1 MEKPV
6 KQRIKKVLSS
16 KRVSITA
23 LCKAIGVPQPTLNRQ
38 INTDAPMTL
47 TNILLIL
54 DYFSDVSVT
63 WLLTGE
69 GSMLSDNNY
78 KLENNSK
85 TEEKTVLSK
94 NDDLLH
100 KMYSD
105 LHNELGQKNNELQE
119 LKNELKELREE
130 NKKLVKEI
138 RALEKNSAITNS
150 PTTNS
155 DSHAET
161 VQKER
166 SSSRISGSSVQP
178 DAPTIK

>member
-69 GSMLSDNNY
+69 GAM
-78 KLENNSK
+78 
-85 TEEKTVLSK
+85 
-94 NDDLLH
+94 
-100 KMYSD
+100 
-105 LHNELGQKNNELQE
+105 
-119 LKNELKELREE
+119 LKNESSNPEITIAPTLNKQTSISQQENVVPYILYEKLQEKLCEQATTIGKLQNELDNLKKQQQE
-130 NKKLVKEI
+130 
-138 RALEKNSAITNS
+138 S

-155 DSHAET
+155 DSHTET
-161 VQKER
+161 VQKKR
-166 SSSRISGSSVQP
+166 SSSRISGSSAQP

>member
-69 GSMLSDNNY
+69 GAM
-78 KLENNSK
+78 
-85 TEEKTVLSK
+85 
-94 NDDLLH
+94 
-100 KMYSD
+100 
-105 LHNELGQKNNELQE
+105 
-119 LKNELKELREE
+119 LKNESSNPEITIAPTLNKQTSISQQENVVPYILYEKLQEKLCEQATTIGKLQNELDNLKKQQQE
-130 NKKLVKEI
+130 
-138 RALEKNSAITNS
+138 S

-155 DSHAET
+155 DFHAET
-161 VQKER
+161 VQKKR
-166 SSSRISGSSVQP
+166 SSSRISGSSAQP

>member
-69 GSMLSDNNY
+69 GAM
-78 KLENNSK
+78 
-85 TEEKTVLSK
+85 
-94 NDDLLH
+94 
-100 KMYSD
+100 
-105 LHNELGQKNNELQE
+105 
-119 LKNELKELREE
+119 LKNESSNPEITIAPTLNKQTSISQQENVVPYILYEKLQEKLCEQATTIGKLQNELDNLKKQQQE
-130 NKKLVKEI
+130 
-138 RALEKNSAITNS
+138 S

-161 VQKER
+161 VQKKR
-166 SSSRISGSSVQP
+166 SSSRISGSSAQP
-178 DAPTIK
+178 DTPTIK

>member
-69 GSMLSDNNY
+69 GAM
-78 KLENNSK
+78 
-85 TEEKTVLSK
+85 
-94 NDDLLH
+94 
-100 KMYSD
+100 
-105 LHNELGQKNNELQE
+105 
-119 LKNELKELREE
+119 LKNESSNPEITIAPTLNKQTSISQQENVVPYILYEKLQEKLCEQATTIGKLQNELDNLKKQQQE
-130 NKKLVKEI
+130 
-138 RALEKNSAITNS
+138 S

-161 VQKER
+161 VQKKR

>member
-69 GSMLSDNNY
+69 GAM
-78 KLENNSK
+78 
-85 TEEKTVLSK
+85 
-94 NDDLLH
+94 
-100 KMYSD
+100 
-105 LHNELGQKNNELQE
+105 
-119 LKNELKELREE
+119 LKNESSNPEITIAPTLNKQTSISQQENVVPYILYEKLQEKLCEQATTIGKLQNELDNLKKQQQE
-130 NKKLVKEI
+130 
-138 RALEKNSAITNS
+138 S

-161 VQKER
+161 VQKKR
-166 SSSRISGSSVQP
+166 SS
-178 DAPTIK
+178 

>member
-6 KQRIKKVLSS
+6 KQRLKKVLSS

-69 GSMLSDNNY
+69 GAM
-78 KLENNSK
+78 
-85 TEEKTVLSK
+85 
-94 NDDLLH
+94 
-100 KMYSD
+100 
-105 LHNELGQKNNELQE
+105 
-119 LKNELKELREE
+119 LKNESSNPEITIAPTLNKQTSISQQENVVPYILYEKLQEKLCEQATTIGKLQNELDNLKKQQQE
-130 NKKLVKEI
+130 
-138 RALEKNSAITNS
+138 S

-161 VQKER
+161 VQKKR
-166 SSSRISGSSVQP
+166 SSSRISGSSAQP

>member
-23 LCKAIGVPQPTLNRQ
+23 LCKAICVPQPTLNRQ

-69 GSMLSDNNY
+69 GAM
-78 KLENNSK
+78 
-85 TEEKTVLSK
+85 
-94 NDDLLH
+94 
-100 KMYSD
+100 
-105 LHNELGQKNNELQE
+105 
-119 LKNELKELREE
+119 LKNESSNPEITIAPTLNKQTSISQQENVVPYILYEKLQEKLCEQATTIGKLQNELDNLKKQQQE
-130 NKKLVKEI
+130 
-138 RALEKNSAITNS
+138 S

-161 VQKER
+161 VQKKR
-166 SSSRISGSSVQP
+166 SSSRISGSSAQP

>member
-69 GSMLSDNNY
+69 GAM
-78 KLENNSK
+78 
-85 TEEKTVLSK
+85 
-94 NDDLLH
+94 
-100 KMYSD
+100 
-105 LHNELGQKNNELQE
+105 
-119 LKNELKELREE
+119 LKNESSNPEITIAPTLNKQTSISQQENVVPYILYEKLQEKLCEQATTIGKLQNELDNLKKQQQE
-130 NKKLVKEI
+130 
-138 RALEKNSAITNS
+138 S

-161 VQKER
+161 VQKKR
-166 SSSRISGSSVQP
+166 SSSRISGSSAQP

>member
-54 DYFSDVSVT
+54 DYFSNVSVT

-69 GSMLSDNNY
+69 GAM
-78 KLENNSK
+78 
-85 TEEKTVLSK
+85 
-94 NDDLLH
+94 
-100 KMYSD
+100 
-105 LHNELGQKNNELQE
+105 
-119 LKNELKELREE
+119 LKNESSNPEITIAPTLNKQTSISQQENVVPYILYEKLQEKLCEQATTIGKLQNELDNLKKQQQE
-130 NKKLVKEI
+130 
-138 RALEKNSAITNS
+138 S

-161 VQKER
+161 VQKKR
-166 SSSRISGSSVQP
+166 SSSRISGSSAQP

>member
-47 TNILLIL
+47 TNILLNL

-69 GSMLSDNNY
+69 GAM
-78 KLENNSK
+78 
-85 TEEKTVLSK
+85 
-94 NDDLLH
+94 
-100 KMYSD
+100 
-105 LHNELGQKNNELQE
+105 
-119 LKNELKELREE
+119 LKNESSNPEITIAPTLNKQTSISQQENVVPYILYEKLQEKLCEQATTIGKLQNELDHLKKQQQE
-130 NKKLVKEI
+130 
-138 RALEKNSAITNS
+138 S

-161 VQKER
+161 VQKKR
-166 SSSRISGSSVQP
+166 SSSRISGSSAQP

>member
-100 KMYSD
+100 KMYS
-105 LHNELGQKNNELQE
+105 HNELGQKNNELQE

-161 VQKER
+161 VQKKR

>member
-69 GSMLSDNNY
+69 GAM
-78 KLENNSK
+78 
-85 TEEKTVLSK
+85 
-94 NDDLLH
+94 
-100 KMYSD
+100 
-105 LHNELGQKNNELQE
+105 
-119 LKNELKELREE
+119 LKNESSNPEITIATTLNKQTSLSQQENVVPYILYEKLQEKLCEQATTIGKLQNELDNLKKQQQE
-130 NKKLVKEI
+130 
-138 RALEKNSAITNS
+138 S

-161 VQKER
+161 VQKKR
-166 SSSRISGSSVQP
+166 SSSRISGSSAQP

>member
-47 TNILLIL
+47 TNILLVL

-69 GSMLSDNNY
+69 GAM
-78 KLENNSK
+78 
-85 TEEKTVLSK
+85 
-94 NDDLLH
+94 
-100 KMYSD
+100 
-105 LHNELGQKNNELQE
+105 
-119 LKNELKELREE
+119 LKNESSNPEITIAPTLNKQTSISQQENVVPYILYEKLQEKLCEQATTIGKLQNELDNLKKQQQE
-130 NKKLVKEI
+130 
-138 RALEKNSAITNS
+138 S

-161 VQKER
+161 VQKKR
-166 SSSRISGSSVQP
+166 SSSRISGSSAQP

>member
-69 GSMLSDNNY
+69 GAM
-78 KLENNSK
+78 
-85 TEEKTVLSK
+85 
-94 NDDLLH
+94 
-100 KMYSD
+100 
-105 LHNELGQKNNELQE
+105 
-119 LKNELKELREE
+119 LKNESSNPEITIAPTLNKQTSISQQENVVPYILYEKLQEKLCEQATTIGKLQNELDNLKKQQQE
-130 NKKLVKEI
+130 
-138 RALEKNSAITNS
+138 S

-161 VQKER
+161 VQKKR
-166 SSSRISGSSVQP
+166 SSSRISGSSAQP
-178 DAPTIK
+178 DAPTINKDNN

>member
-69 GSMLSDNNY
+69 GAM
-78 KLENNSK
+78 
-85 TEEKTVLSK
+85 
-94 NDDLLH
+94 
-100 KMYSD
+100 
-105 LHNELGQKNNELQE
+105 
-119 LKNELKELREE
+119 LKNESSNPEITIAPTLNKQTSISQQENVVPYILYEKLQEKLCEQATTIGKLQNELDNLKKQQQE
-130 NKKLVKEI
+130 
-138 RALEKNSAITNS
+138 S

-155 DSHAET
+155 DSHAKT
-161 VQKER
+161 VQKKR
-166 SSSRISGSSVQP
+166 SSSRISGSSAQP

>member
-69 GSMLSDNNY
+69 GAM
-78 KLENNSK
+78 
-85 TEEKTVLSK
+85 
-94 NDDLLH
+94 
-100 KMYSD
+100 
-105 LHNELGQKNNELQE
+105 
-119 LKNELKELREE
+119 LKNESSNPEITIAPTLNKQTSISQQENVVPYILYEKLQEKLCEQATTIGKLQNELDNLKKQQQE
-130 NKKLVKEI
+130 
-138 RALEKNSAITNS
+138 S

-161 VQKER
+161 IQKKR
-166 SSSRISGSSVQP
+166 SSSRISGSSAQP

>member
-54 DYFSDVSVT
+54 DYFSDVSIT

-69 GSMLSDNNY
+69 GAM
-78 KLENNSK
+78 
-85 TEEKTVLSK
+85 
-94 NDDLLH
+94 
-100 KMYSD
+100 
-105 LHNELGQKNNELQE
+105 
-119 LKNELKELREE
+119 LKNESSNPEITIAPTLNKQTSISQQENVVPYILYEKLQEKLCEQATTIGKLQNELDNLKKQQQE
-130 NKKLVKEI
+130 
-138 RALEKNSAITNS
+138 S

-161 VQKER
+161 VQKKR
-166 SSSRISGSSVQP
+166 SSSRISGSSAQP